1 MQLKRLIPVI
11 TQSTPLSQSSE
22 NTKTETADWPGEESL
37 SERLRIFAKLFSL
50 YPAARGVDHKART
63 AAYLEETAR
72 IPCFFLRLALGKL
85 THDPREFA
93 PSVGAI
99 ISEAAR
105 VYADIIRR
113 GTGDDPCEPPQR
125 GLRSESFA
133 RQVHRLVARMTDP
146 QDTRVIEAA
155 YHAIEIQAPTGLV
168 TG

>member
-1 MQLKRLIPVI
+1 MQE
-11 TQSTPLSQSSE
+11 SQSSAS
-22 NTKTETADWPGEESL
+22 TKIEAADWPGEESL
-37 SERLRIFAKLFSL
+37 SERVRIFAKLFAL

-133 RQVHRLVARMTDP
+133 RQVHRLIARMTDA
-146 QDTRVIEAA
+146 QDVRVLKAA
-155 YHAIEIQAPTGLV
+155 YRSINTEAPAALITG
-168 TG
+168 